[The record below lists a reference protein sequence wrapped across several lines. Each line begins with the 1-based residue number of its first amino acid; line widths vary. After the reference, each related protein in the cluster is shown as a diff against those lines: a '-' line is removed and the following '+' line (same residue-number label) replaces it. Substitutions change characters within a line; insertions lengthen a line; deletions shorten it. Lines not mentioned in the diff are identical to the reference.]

1 MIDNRLGSCWLGVA
15 TLLAVLGVHSLA
27 MAQPVPVPTEP
38 VPAQPEELPV
48 PEGAAVDRLPEDGGP
63 TPAQPDPADGQPEE
77 PTTDVPPI
85 AEPFVRPEKTDRPE
99 PSQDADDEHVLV
111 ELRVHVMSTS
121 NVYDD
126 TEFDVF
132 RVATEEVVGRGA
144 GANEAAGEAVVSFD
158 LEPGLYKIVR
168 AGEPFRT
175 NIDFAT
181 VTLAGDTDYLI
192 VVDADTG
199 AFRGSGVVTGELP
212 KGLDIGGVRL
222 ALNVGGSLWMN
233 QKTGV
238 VGGTNG
244 VSALVGVFGNF
255 GMVYD
260 EGSHFLTVDAK
271 LQLNLQDA
279 PTSGVF
285 ASTDYLEAAALY
297 AYNINNPYIGP
308 YARAGFKTRVF
319 PGYLYLADETVGAG
333 QVDVNRLDGSVDRYS
348 FGTEAHPDDLRLEI
362 AKPFA
367 PFILQEELGAN
378 LKAVDLDLK
387 VLELSV
393 ATRVGWAFRQGIT
406 NGLFVVD
413 GDERGAAV
421 TLNEV
426 DDYFTTGPLAGASA
440 NLTVA
445 RWLFGQAEVAALVPV
460 QDRARAGSSVA
471 RQLLLD
477 ASGTAGLKF
486 SALTSKLYASF
497 DYTFRMQRDGFLTS
511 KTMFDQIVMA
521 RVSLQLF

>member
-1 MIDNRLGSCWLGVA
+1 MARKGSVSSWSGAVA
-15 TLLAVLGVHSLA
+15 LFGVLGLASLA
-27 MAQPVPVPTEP
+27 SAQEG
-38 VPAQPEELPV
+38 PE
-48 PEGAAVDRLPEDGGP
+48 P
-63 TPAQPDPADGQPEE
+63 TPAQPPQEEAE
-77 PTTDVPPI
+77 PTTPANLDRPTPTEPDSAQPKVPTADVPPI
-85 AEPFVRPEKTDRPE
+85 AEPFVAPAET
-99 PSQDADDEHVLV
+99 SDAQVELA
-111 ELRVHVMSTS
+111 ELRVHIMSTS
-121 NVYDD
+121 NLYDN
-126 TEFDVF
+126 TKFDVF
-132 RVATEEVVGRGA
+132 NVATEEVVGRGA
-144 GANEAAGEAVVSFD
+144 GANEAVGEAVVSFE

-181 VTLAGDTDYLI
+181 VTLADDTDYLI
-192 VVDADTG
+192 VVDPDTG

-212 KGLDIGGVRL
+212 QGLDIGGVRL

-233 QKTGV
+233 QKAGV

-244 VSALVGVFGNF
+244 VSALVGVFSNF

-260 EGSHFLTVDAK
+260 EGPHFLTVDAK

-297 AYNINNPYIGP
+297 AYNINNRYVGP
-308 YARAGFKTRVF
+308 YARAGLKTRVF

-333 QVDVNRLDGSVDRYS
+333 QVDINRLDGSVDTYA
-348 FGTEAHPDDLRLEI
+348 FGIEAHPDDLRLEI

-413 GDERGAAV
+413 GEERGPAI
-421 TLNEV
+421 TLHEV

-445 RWLFGQAEVAALVPV
+445 RWLFGQANLAALVPV
-460 QDRARAGSSVA
+460 QDRARAGGSLA
-471 RQLLLD
+471 KQLLVD

-486 SALTSKLYASF
+486 PALTSKLYASF
-497 DYTFRMQRDGFLTS
+497 DYTFRLQRDGFLTS

-521 RVSLQLF
+521 RISLQLF